1 MGAVASKSAKIHID
15 VNGTPTAFGEVRSFS
30 LDTTLG
36 TIDVSVLSTD
46 WKNFLVGQAGWSG
59 SIECLYDPTDAAQAE
74 LASKVIAGTACTLTL
89 YPLERPPASPSYP
102 ARHLSPHGMSR
113 ERQRTQ
119 WGYPCLIRGLGLCP
133 SPWLLSVSKRKGLD

>member
-15 VNGTPTAFGEVRSFS
+15 VNGTPTAFGEVKSFS

-59 SIECLYDPTDAAQAE
+59 SIECFYDPTDAAQAA

-89 YPLERPPASPSYP
+89 YPLGETTGKPKISGTAFITSWNVSG
-102 ARHLSPHGMSR
+102 AKEDAVG
-113 ERQRTQ
+113 
-119 WGYPCLIRGLGLCP
+119 
-133 SPWLLSVSKRKGLD
+133 LSVSYQGTGALSESVVA